1 MNRFEPLDFIV
12 ICEQRPR
19 YLRITNK
26 KSGNVLSLKEFV
38 LGRGNF

>member
-12 ICEQRPR
+12 IWEPRPR
-19 YLRITNK
+19 YIRITNK
-26 KSGNVLSLKEFV
+26 KSGNVVSLMEFV